1 MGDPTIRLER
11 YSDGKGDS
19 SASLKLV
26 EETTDLTQEAV
37 TPPAT
42 NKVFQ
47 ITLVLCSFFFAIL
60 AFLALSIFGNDNYYT
75 IKKGENTYIVA
86 NKFNVPLDILLKL
99 NELTDPLSIEEGS
112 RIKIPTIHDVH
123 TVKGGDTLYG
133 IAKLYGIKRYELIKY
148 NRLTSMRKLKSG
160 DRIFIPR
167 TLTDIQ
173 ISVDNRTG
181 LVPFQVRFNIDTNT
195 RNRIRSYKWELGD
208 NATST
213 NRNPTYSF
221 KEKGTY
227 NASLTVIDENGNEV
241 KSNTIPIVSRSLAHI
256 GFNAPKYVTLNKN
269 DVFSL
274 ETKVIDNLNNRIE
287 FKYKTIIEQN
297 PALVRQIGK
306 NDRFE
311 IINTGFS
318 KITFSVKGYEHT
330 AYFFISPIPSRH
342 VPGPDVEWYKTQ
354 FNTGISGNCGPASV
368 AMGIQWSTG
377 TNIHVR
383 GIRKQIGL
391 PNKDGA
397 IGFNHMISIFGRYK
411 MRTRLQTIRGPKE
424 IFRIIDSDDI
434 AIVLIHSGK
443 IKKTNSGIQQSL
455 FDRYY
460 DDSVGH
466 YIIIKGYSLSKDFF
480 VTYDPIPGDW
490 WRNSVRY
497 SDGVSMIGKN
507 RYYSA
512 KEVFG
517 ALKTHTILVISRD
530 K

>member
-1 MGDPTIRLER
+1 MGNPIIRLER
-11 YSDGKGDS
+11 YNSGKRGS
-19 SASLKLV
+19 SPSLKLV
-26 EETTDLTQEAV
+26 EETADQTQESV

-42 NKVFQ
+42 NRVLQ
-47 ITLVLCSFFFAIL
+47 ITLILCTFFFVIL

-75 IKKGENTYIVA
+75 IKKGENAYIVA
-86 NKFNVPLDILLKL
+86 SKFNVPLDILLKL

-123 TVKGGDTLYG
+123 TVKGGDTLYS

-148 NRLTSMRKLKSG
+148 NRMTSMRKLKAG
-160 DRIFIPR
+160 GRIFIPR

-181 LVPFQVRFNIDTNT
+181 LVPFPVRFHIDTNT
-195 RNRIRSYKWELGD
+195 RNRIRSYKWELG
-208 NATST
+208 NNTTSI
-213 NRNPTYSF
+213 NRNPTYTL
-221 KEKGTY
+221 KAKGTY
-227 NASLTVIDENGNEV
+227 YASLTVIDENGNEV
-241 KSNTIPIVSRSLAHI
+241 KSNTIPIVARSLAHI
-256 GFNAPKYVTLNKN
+256 GFNAPKHVTLNKN

-274 ETKVIDNLNNRIE
+274 ETKVIDNLNNTIE
-287 FKYKTIIEQN
+287 FEYKTKIEQN
-297 PALVRQIGK
+297 PKLVRQIG
-306 NDRFE
+306 NSDQFE
-311 IINTGFS
+311 ITNTGYS
-318 KITFSVKGYEHT
+318 KITFSVKGYEYT
-330 AYFFISPIPSRH
+330 GYFFISPIPSKH
-342 VPGPDVEWYKTQ
+342 VAGPDVEWYKTQ

-368 AMGIQWSTG
+368 AMAIQWSTG
-377 TNIHVR
+377 TNIDVK
-383 GIRKQIGL
+383 GIRKQIGM

-397 IGFNHMISIFGRYK
+397 IGFNHMSSIFGRYK
-411 MRTRLQTIRGPKE
+411 MRTRMQTLHSPEE
-424 IFRIIDSDDI
+424 IFQIIDSGDI
-434 AIVLIHSGK
+434 AIVLFDSGK
-443 IKKTNSGIQQSL
+443 IKKTNSDIQKTL

-466 YIIIKGYSLSKDFF
+466 YIIIKGYSLNKTYF

-490 WRNSVRY
+490 WRNKVRY

-507 RYYSA
+507 RYFSA